1 MVVRVKEHVVLI
13 PLVVSNVA
21 QTYFGFAWVVVQCFG
36 WVCVLGAPVV
46 LKVVL
51 SVLPFHSEVLEVWG
65 SSISEFV
72 DQESGEL
79 VSLDLAGQK
88 LSEVLGPLHLV
99 HLHLWVLVVWVASF
113 VEIVDS
119 LEFFEL

>member
-1 MVVRVKEHVVLI
+1 
-13 PLVVSNVA
+13 
-21 QTYFGFAWVVVQCFG
+21 
-36 WVCVLGAPVV
+36 VLGASVV

-51 SVLPFHSEVLEVWG
+51 SVLPFDSEVLEVWG

-99 HLHLWVLVVWVASF
+99 HLHLWLLVVWVASF